1 MNSQQSQ
8 FAERRTK
15 AAIILGRYSNAGA
28 EDSTL
33 NAELSM
39 LAILGEDQ

>member
-8 FAERRTK
+8 FAQRRTK
-15 AAIILGRYSNAGA
+15 AEIIMGRYPNAGA

-39 LAILGEDQ
+39 LVISGEEQ